1 MEIKKPSLWA
11 CNFLYMMAAVCLVG
25 FPFLLRMFFSVLRI
39 KYMGT
44 YYTQALITE
53 FLAILLPGLLYL
65 LYRKMDIRRVIR
77 FKPLPWSQFFIITGL
92 SFSGYIII
100 IFCNFIW
107 IWILTAL
114 GGKVVTPVIPTM
126 NTPLDVLMGILVIGG
141 SAALAE
147 EFLFR
152 GIILRGYEH
161 FGSKT
166 AILSSGILFGILH
179 MKTQSVMATVF
190 LGILIGYLAYKT
202 GSILA
207 SMIYHFFNNVIAI
220 LLTWMATWV
229 AEISK
234 KAGSIPPV
242 TMSAIPLQTKVVTFG
257 VLGFFAIGALAIFIG
272 LLVLLH
278 NLTKRDQEKDESVMK
293 GKAPF
298 LWWQF
303 IPLAI
308 GLTIVVG
315 MYAQDLVK
323 IFR

>member
-1 MEIKKPSLWA
+1 MELKKPSLWA

-25 FPFLLRMFFSVLRI
+25 FPFLLRMFFSALGI
-39 KYMGT
+39 KHIGT
-44 YYTQALITE
+44 YYTQALIIE

-65 LYRKMDIRRVIR
+65 LYKKMDIRRVIR
-77 FKPLPWSQFFIITGL
+77 FKPLQWSQFFIIAGL
-92 SFSGYIII
+92 SLSGYTII

-114 GGKVVTPVIPTM
+114 GGKVVTPVIPIM
-126 NTPLDVLMGILVIGG
+126 KTPLDVLMGILVIGG

-152 GIILRGYEH
+152 GIILRGYER

-166 AILSSGILFGILH
+166 AILLSGILFGILH
-179 MKTQSVMATVF
+179 MKTQSVLATVF

-207 SMIYHFFNNVIAI
+207 SMTYHFFNNMIAV

-234 KAGSIPPV
+234 KAGTIPPV

-257 VLGFFAIGALAIFIG
+257 VLGLFAIGALAIFIG

-278 NLTKRDQEKDESVMK
+278 NLTKQDQEKDESVTEE
-293 GKAPF
+293 KAPF

-303 IPLAI
+303 IPLVI
-308 GLTIVVG
+308 GLTVVVG